1 MTRKRSFLFLAL
13 VLFQTLSLSLSQ
25 RTVCPI
31 GFVMNE
37 NQDCIEHDECE
48 NEEDY
53 DNGGLCGENAVCK
66 NTYGSFY
73 CQCADGFGSSTEQVT
88 FTNPSPGQC
97 KDINE
102 CQSMMNI
109 CPNNAECH
117 NSSPYYSCICESG
130 FHSSTGVES
139 FRSGDNI
146 TCEDINECQEE
157 EICGPNASCI
167 NTEGSFQCFCNAG
180 FRLKSGNSSFTG
192 NKEQCEDLC
201 KIDLAICGNGTC
213 HQGATGHYCSC
224 PLGFTNYG
232 NNKTRCTELSCD
244 IFKDETSL
252 KKTFP
257 MVHGHIIQLRNSC
270 LDLTESETP
279 KEKNEYLL
287 EFLISL
293 IDKLLSSEVFNDN
306 KKVSLFLNFVEHA
319 LRIIGPFVT
328 PPGRE
333 KLGTYTEVKMLVYK
347 GSELPR
353 GPTTLSSK
361 HAKLDIDLEV
371 AAGDQLYYPGF
382 TAVSLLSY
390 FNLEKFANSYFGGIK
405 PQKNERY
412 QINSKVVTVTVSNT
426 NTSHL
431 KEPIR
436 LTLYHLEKTNQ
447 TFHTCVFW
455 DFSVE
460 GGAWSTRGCKVVM
473 SSPEYT
479 VCSCQHLSSFAVLM
493 ALYDTEDKFDLQ
505 LITWVGLS
513 LSLVCLFICILT
525 FSMIRSIQSPRTTM
539 HLHLCISLF
548 IANLI
553 FLAGI
558 SRTENKVGCAVVA
571 GMLHFFYLSAFCWM
585 CLEGIQLFRMV
596 VLVFNTNFKTL
607 YMMAG
612 GYGVP
617 AVIVAVSALVS
628 HKEYGTDRHCWL
640 SLDLIWSFF
649 GPACVI
655 IIVNIF
661 FFLITAWKLA
671 QKFSSL
677 NPDLDSLQKI
687 KAFTIT
693 AVAQLCILGTM
704 WIFGCFQ
711 FEKGTIAMTYLFT
724 IFGSLQGVMLF
735 VMHCLL
741 SKQIREEYGNISS
754 QLFAPRKK
762 TYSEFSYSHT
772 RKPQGSK
779 STQDTG
785 ESQI

>member
-1 MTRKRSFLFLAL
+1 MTRKKIFLILGFFLFP
-13 VLFQTLSLSLSQ
+13 TLSN
-25 RTVCPI
+25 TNCPD
-31 GFVMNE
+31 GYSKNLNSGCTDV
-37 NQDCIEHDECE
+37 DEC
-48 NEEDY
+48 NEYED
-53 DNGGLCGENAVCK
+53 GLICGENAKCV
-66 NTYGSFY
+66 NIVGSYY
-73 CQCADGFGSSTEQVT
+73 CHCEDGFTSTNKVN
-88 FTNPSPGQC
+88 FTAMSPEKC

-102 CQSMMNI
+102 CVSVKNI
-109 CPNNAECH
+109 CPANAECH
-117 NSSPYYSCICESG
+117 NSIPYYSCICASG
-130 FHSSTGVES
+130 FISSTGVES
-139 FRSGDNI
+139 FRSGDV
-146 TCEDINECQEE
+146 TCKDIDECQE
-157 EICGPNASCI
+157 
-167 NTEGSFQCFCNAG
+167 
-180 FRLKSGNSSFTG
+180 
-192 NKEQCEDLC
+192 KESVVQTHHCEDLC
-201 KIDLAICGNGTC
+201 KIDQTICGNGTC
-213 HQGATGHYCSC
+213 HHEAGGHYCSC
-224 PLGFTNYG
+224 HSGFTNYG
-232 NNKTRCTELSCD
+232 NKKHRCSELNCD

-252 KKTFP
+252 EKIFPTVHDHISHLKK
-257 MVHGHIIQLRNSC
+257 SC

-279 KEKNEYLL
+279 IEKNGDLL
-287 EFLISL
+287 EFLMSL
-293 IDKLLSSEVFNDN
+293 IDKLMSGKVLTDN
-306 KKVSLFLNFVEHA
+306 KKVSLFLNLVEHA
-319 LRIIGPFVT
+319 LRITGPFVS
-328 PPGRE
+328 PPGTE
-333 KLGTYTEVKMLVYK
+333 KLAKYTEVKMLVYK
-347 GSELPR
+347 GSELPQ
-353 GPTTLSSK
+353 GPSTMGSE

-371 AAGDQLYYPGF
+371 AAGDPLYYPGF
-382 TAVSLLSY
+382 TAVSLLTY
-390 FNLEKFANSYFGGIK
+390 KNLEKFVNGHFSGVK
-405 PQKNERY
+405 REQNESY

-431 KEPIR
+431 KEPVR
-436 LTLYHLEKTNQ
+436 LTMYHLEKTNK

-455 DFSVE
+455 DSSVE
-460 GGAWSTRGCKVVM
+460 GGAWSTRGCRVVT

-493 ALYDTEDKFDLQ
+493 ALYDTEDKFDLK

-525 FSMIRSIQSPRTTM
+525 FSMIRSIQSPRTTI

-548 IANLI
+548 IANFI
-553 FLAGI
+553 FLIGI

-596 VLVFNTNFKTL
+596 VLVFNTNFKTA

-617 AVIVAVSALVS
+617 AVIAAISALVS
-628 HKEYGTDRHCWL
+628 HKEYGTDKHCWL

-677 NPDLDSLQKI
+677 NPDFDSLQKI

-741 SKQIREEYGNISS
+741 SKQIRDEYQNIASR
-754 QLFAPRKK
+754 LFAPRKK

-772 RKPQGSK
+772 SKPQASK

>member
-1 MTRKRSFLFLAL
+1 MTRKKTFLILGLFLFL
-13 VLFQTLSLSLSQ
+13 FPTLSNSQ
-25 RTVCPI
+25 CPE
-31 GFVMNE
+31 GFNTTMDE
-37 NQDCIEHDECE
+37 NGKENCNDVDEC
-48 NEEDY
+48 NEDDY
-53 DNGGLCGENAVCK
+53 GLICKENAECR
-66 NTYGSFY
+66 NTVGGYY
-73 CQCADGFGSSTEQVT
+73 CYCADGFTSSTKKET
-88 FTNPSPGQC
+88 FTAASPQTC
-97 KDINE
+97 RDINE
-102 CQSMMNI
+102 CVSMKNI
-109 CPNNAECH
+109 CPANAECH
-117 NSSPYYSCICESG
+117 NSAPYYACICASG
-130 FHSSTGVES
+130 FTSSTGVEA
-139 FRSGDNI
+139 FRSGDNV
-146 TCEDINECQEE
+146 TCNDIDECLDEA
-157 EICGPNASCI
+157 ICGPNASCN
-167 NTEGSFQCFCNAG
+167 NTEGSYICVCNAG
-180 FRLKSGNSSFTG
+180 FRLKSGKADFTG
-192 NKEQCEDLC
+192 NHEQCEDLC
-201 KIDLAICGNGTC
+201 KIDQTICGNGTC
-213 HQGATGHYCSC
+213 HHGADGHYCSC
-224 PLGFTNYG
+224 HSGFTNYG
-232 NNKTRCTELSCD
+232 NKKHRCTELNCD

-252 KKTFP
+252 EKTFP
-257 MVHGHIIQLRNSC
+257 TVHDHISHLKKSC

-279 KEKNEYLL
+279 KEKSDDLL
-287 EFLISL
+287 EFLMSL
-293 IDKLLSSEVFNDN
+293 MDKLMSGEVLTDN
-306 KKVSLFLNFVEHA
+306 KKVSLFFNLVEHA
-319 LRIIGPFVT
+319 LRLTGPFVS
-328 PPGRE
+328 PPGTE
-333 KLGTYTEVKMLVYK
+333 KMAEYTEVKMKVYK
-347 GSELPR
+347 GSELPQ
-353 GPTTLSSK
+353 GPTTISSE

-371 AAGDQLYYPGF
+371 AAGDPLYYPGF
-382 TAVSLLSY
+382 TAVSLLTY
-390 FNLEKFANSYFGGIK
+390 KNLEKFVNGHFGGVK
-405 PQKNERY
+405 REGNESY
-412 QINSKVVTVTVSNT
+412 QINSKVVTITVSNT

-436 LTLYHLEKTNQ
+436 LTVHHLEKTNK

-455 DFSVE
+455 DSSVE
-460 GGAWSTRGCKVVM
+460 GGAWSTRGCRVVT

-479 VCSCQHLSSFAVLM
+479 VCSCEHLSSFAVLM
-493 ALYDTEDKFDLQ
+493 ALYDTEDRFDLK

-513 LSLVCLFICILT
+513 LSLVCLFFCILT

-548 IANLI
+548 IANFI

-596 VLVFNTNFKTL
+596 VLVFNTNFKTA

-617 AVIVAVSALVS
+617 AVIVAISAMVS
-628 HKEYGTDRHCWL
+628 HKEYGTDKHCWL

-741 SKQIREEYGNISS
+741 SKQVRDEYQNIASR
-754 QLFAPRKK
+754 LFAPRKK
-762 TYSEFSYSHT
+762 TYSEFSYSHSS
-772 RKPQGSK
+772 KPQASK